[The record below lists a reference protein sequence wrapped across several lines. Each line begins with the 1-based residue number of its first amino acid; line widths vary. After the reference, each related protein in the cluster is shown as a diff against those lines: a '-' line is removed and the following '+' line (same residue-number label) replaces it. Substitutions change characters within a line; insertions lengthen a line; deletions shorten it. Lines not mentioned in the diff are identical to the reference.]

1 MAFPPYK
8 QGSTEAILEQ
18 HSIKYVIRGDELLT
32 DCFFGD
38 CDDDSRQNEHHLS
51 FNLSTGQ
58 YHCFKCGAKGNF
70 ITLKRYLKER
80 R

>member
-8 QGSTEAILEQ
+8 LGSTQAILEQ
-18 HSIKYVIRGDELLT
+18 YGIEYVIRGNELLT
-32 DCFFGD
+32 DCFFSD
-38 CDDDSRQNEHHLS
+38 CDNDSRQNEHHLS
-51 FNLSTGQ
+51 FNLDTGQ